1 MVQMKEI
8 GEITDVDRGV
18 ATVRIQRNPSCG
30 SCTACG
36 MGKNQKEMFLKVSN
50 DLGAGLGDW
59 VELDLEAVSLLK
71 ASAIV
76 YLIPLIG
83 LIIGVGLGYLLAS
96 KFSGNAEL
104 YGALGGI
111 LLTVLSFLG
120 IKALDPVFSKKGEY
134 SPKMISIINSYSKGE
149 NVDGQ

>member
-1 MVQMKEI
+1 M
-8 GEITDVDRGV
+8 
-18 ATVRIQRNPSCG
+18 
-30 SCTACG
+30 
-36 MGKNQKEMFLKVSN
+36 SN